1 MEHRWGKR
9 VHADLEV
16 KIFADPAS
24 AGWGT
29 LRDISVSGGFIET
42 ALRIPT
48 LSRLCMTVPGAAHR
62 RTRVVHAIV
71 VRKNLD
77 GVGVEWFDGDSDVV
91 AALMQDVAAWR
102 TLRHARHE
110 MRL

>member
-1 MEHRWGKR
+1 MEHRWGNR
-9 VHADLEV
+9 VPADLEV

-42 ALRIPT
+42 ALKIPA
-48 LSRLCMTVPGAAHR
+48 LSRLCMTVPGEVHK
-62 RTRVVHAIV
+62 RTSTVHAMV
-71 VRKNLD
+71 VREDVD
-77 GVGVEWFDGDSDVV
+77 GVGVEWLDGDSDVV

-102 TLRHARHE
+102 TLRHARLE